1 MGTDL
6 RNTDRPS
13 ALILSRQDLPI
24 LDRSFACA
32 NQAVRGGYVL
42 ADSDNV
48 DVVLVATGSE
58 VSLAL
63 ETKEVLAKD
72 GIAARV
78 VSMPCVE

>member
-1 MGTDL
+1 MGKV
-6 RNTDRPS
+6 
-13 ALILSRQDLPI
+13 
-24 LDRSFACA
+24 FACA

-63 ETKEVLAKD
+63 KLRKF
-72 GIAARV
+72 
-78 VSMPCVE
+78 